1 MSASTWTKNGVA
13 QSPIGAAW
21 DYNQG
26 NNTYWRITMPSFA
39 RGDAVSYTINANVN
53 GTGQQSVGP
62 FTFKVTSWST
72 VTNVASYV
80 NNGTSVDVRLGNM
93 SYDGC
98 LLSSDHS
105 FAIGEKVRLV
115 LPRMGEIRAQVRWT
129 LAGGKAGA
137 RFVLD
142 EIVPEEPH
150 SRLGL

>member
-1 MSASTWTKNGVA
+1 MCSATAIRDWVNRKDRHEVEL
-13 QSPIGAAW
+13 AALAFRA
-21 DYNQG
+21 D
-26 NNTYWRITMPSFA
+26 
-39 RGDAVSYTINANVN
+39 
-53 GTGQQSVGP
+53 
-62 FTFKVTSWST
+62 
-72 VTNVASYV
+72 
-80 NNGTSVDVRLGNM
+80 GTSVDVRLGNM